1 VGDKVLPWAA
11 GTLASKSAHER
22 VSISPPEL
30 RGLSDE
36 QLMARLQGGW
46 REAMAF
52 LFERY
57 YRLVFSISAKI
68 LRDPAEAEDLAQDVF
83 FEIYR
88 KAGLFD
94 PTKGTVKLWL
104 IQYAYTRSL
113 NRRRYLGLRSL
124 NGDAP
129 LVDGRWSGF
138 EPHYSPNGWD
148 GLTHGERTRVLKT
161 AMDVLTEKQKLT
173 LELAYFEGLLMREIA
188 TKMNE
193 PIANVR
199 NYYYRGLKKLR
210 QALGESLCRS
220 SEVASCR

>member
-1 VGDKVLPWAA
+1 MGDKVLPWAER
-11 GTLASKSAHER
+11 TLASESALER
-22 VSISPPEL
+22 PRISSPEL
-30 RGLSDE
+30 KSLSDE
-36 QLMARLQGGW
+36 QLMARLQSGC
-46 REAMAF
+46 REAMAP

-68 LRDPAEAEDLAQDVF
+68 LRNPAEAEDLAQDVF

-88 KAGLFD
+88 KADLFD

-113 NRRRYLGLRSL
+113 NRRRYLALRSL

-129 LVDGRWSGF
+129 HADGHSSGF

-148 GLTHGERTRVLKT
+148 GLTNEERTRVLKT
-161 AMDVLTEKQKLT
+161 AMDVLTDKQKRT
-173 LELAYFEGLLMREIA
+173 LELAYFEGLLMKEIA
-188 TKMNE
+188 AKMEE

-210 QALGESLCRS
+210 QALGESLSRS